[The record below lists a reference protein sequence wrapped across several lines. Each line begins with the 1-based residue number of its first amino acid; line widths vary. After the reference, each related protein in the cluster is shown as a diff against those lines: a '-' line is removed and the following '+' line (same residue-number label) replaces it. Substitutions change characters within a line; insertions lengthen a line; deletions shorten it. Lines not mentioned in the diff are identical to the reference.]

1 MNENDIKNVKKTWK
15 QKKLNSTG
23 NSMIDLDQMQSQKT
37 VNTSIIN
44 L

>member
-15 QKKLNSTG
+15 QKKLNSAG